1 MSSWRAWAAGLP
13 SWRWPRTAW
22 APISYPSG
30 SDDGRAR
37 FGLDNASSHVA
48 RAFRGRRRQLAKIGV
63 DLFYLPPRN
72 PALNDIELVWRQA
85 KYQDYPQR
93 AQTSIDAIGESVD
106 RAMTRHGDRIR
117 QPAT

>member
-1 MSSWRAWAAGLP
+1 M
-13 SWRWPRTAW
+13 
-22 APISYPSG
+22 
-30 SDDGRAR
+30 
-37 FGLDNASSHVA
+37 A